1 MTQYDAGPGDWSDRE
16 WEEPGRERK
25 PHAKKRRVVLPP
37 WALLVILVA
46 VVIVL
51 CVILVFIIRGLT
63 GSDEEAP
70 TVPVTPATVELAPTA
85 TIQVVEPTAAEQE
98 PPTPTVTLPT
108 EEIGETPPPA
118 PPTEI
123 GPGTTVVVTGTG
135 GRGLNLR
142 ADPSVSGR
150 LVAGVPDGTE
160 LEVLAGPQDGDGFT
174 WWQVRAPDGKEGWAA
189 ADWLVLKTD

>member
-25 PHAKKRRVVLPP
+25 PHANRRRVVLPP

-51 CVILVFIIRGLT
+51 CVVLVFIIRGLT
-63 GSDEEAP
+63 GGDEEAP
-70 TVPVTPATVELAPTA
+70 AVPATTATVELAPTA
-85 TIQVVEPTAAEQE
+85 TIQVVEPTLEEQE
-98 PPTPTVTLPT
+98 PVTATVVLPT
-108 EEIGETPPPA
+108 EATEA
-118 PPTEI
+118 PPTPITEI
-123 GPGTTVVVTGTG
+123 GPGASVIVTGTG

-142 ADPSVSGR
+142 AQPTTGGR
-150 LVAGVPDGTE
+150 LVTGVADGTA
-160 LEVLAGPQDGDGFT
+160 LVVLDGPEDANGFV
-174 WWQVRAPDGKEGWAA
+174 WWKLQTPDGKEGWGA